1 MLELPETTTFA
12 RQITDTLA
20 GQSVTAVFT
29 ATQHHKLTWFTGD
42 PADYPALLTGRC
54 LVRAEGHGAFLDI
67 VFEGDGPASDHPGNG
82 PKGSPDDDPANDEV
96 HLALSDGV
104 IPRYYPPAAPVP
116 DNYQLLVTFSGGGF
130 LVCSVA
136 MYGGIQAFRG
146 VLDNPYYKGALKK
159 ISPLTDAFDR
169 DCFDALL
176 TATLATKRTASAKAF
191 LATEQRIP
199 GLGNGVLQD
208 ILFRA
213 RINPRRRIATLD
225 DAERRTLFE
234 SVRATLREMTEL
246 GGRDTERDIFG
257 AAGGYPSILSKNTWQ
272 NPCPVCGAAIV
283 KEPYL
288 GGAVYY
294 CPKCQ
299 PV

>member
-12 RQITDTLA
+12 RQITDRLA
-20 GQSVTAVFT
+20 GRTVTAVFN
-29 ATQHHKLTWFTGD
+29 ATQPHKLTWFTGD
-42 PADYPALLTGRC
+42 PEEYPALLEGRKV
-54 LVRAEGHGAFLDI
+54 VRADGHGAFLDI
-67 VFEGDGPASDHPGNG
+67 VFEGDRGSSDNR
-82 PKGSPDDDPANDEV
+82 EV

-104 IPRYYPPAAPVP
+104 IPRLYASGAKVP
-116 DNYQLLVTFSGGGF
+116 DKYQLLVTFDDGGF

-136 MYGGIQAFRG
+136 MYGGIQAFPG
-146 VLDNPYYKGALKK
+146 VLDNPYYKGALAKT
-159 ISPLTDAFDR
+159 SPLTDAFDEA
-169 DCFDALL
+169 CFEGLFDA
-176 TATLATKRTASAKAF
+176 TLRSKPSASAKAF

-213 RINPRRRIATLD
+213 RINPRRKIASLS
-225 DAERRTLFE
+225 AAQRHTLFE
-234 SVRATLREMTEL
+234 ATRDTLRQMTER

-257 AAGGYPSILSKNTWQ
+257 TPGGYRSILSKNTWTE
-272 NPCPVCGAAIV
+272 PCPVCGAAIV

-294 CPKCQ
+294 CPRCQ
-299 PV
+299 PL